1 MTKPGSEDILH
12 YGTLRKSGR
21 YEWGSG
27 ENPHQRNKQWL
38 DHVDALKKKGLTEK
52 QIADGMGMT
61 TTQLRANKQIAKNE
75 ARKADEGLARKL
87 KEAGNSNVAIG
98 NQMGLNESSVR
109 ALLNPSEL
117 QKQDVLKN
125 TSEMLKR
132 NVDEKGFIDVGAGV
146 ERYMDIS
153 QTKLNTAIAMLEEEG
168 YKVHKFSVEQLGTG
182 QKTNMK
188 VLAPPGTTYPDVLKN
203 QDKIRTINE
212 YSEDGGRTF
221 LGIETPKAVSSKRV
235 GVRYAEDGGAEKDG
249 VIEIRRGVDDISL
262 GGKKYAQVRVSVDG
276 THYLK
281 GMAMYSDN
289 LPDGVDMV
297 FNTNKKDTGNK
308 LDAMK
313 PMKDDPDNPFG
324 SSIKKQRHYIDKD
337 GNQQLSAMN
346 IVNEEGNWRDWSR
359 NLSSQMLSKQSPA
372 LAKQQLDLAYQVR
385 KNEYDEIMAL
395 TNPAVKKKL
404 LQSFSDGADSAS
416 VKLQAAGLPRT
427 RQHVILPINSL
438 KDTEVFAPQY
448 RNGEKVVLI
457 RHPHGG
463 IFEIPEL
470 TVNNR
475 NRDAKSVMGQA
486 IDAIGIN
493 SKVAQQL
500 SGADFDGDTVLVI
513 PNNSRS
519 VRTKKPLQGL
529 KDFDPQSAYAP
540 YDGMKTMDG
549 GTYNAKTRKVEFAP
563 GRGPS
568 SRTKQIKMGD
578 VSNLITDMTIRGASD
593 DELAKAIRHSMVV
606 IDAEKHKL
614 NWKQSAQDNQISQLK
629 KKYQGK
635 ANAGSSTLISKA
647 SSPMLVDE
655 RKARAAQ
662 DGGPIDRAT
671 GKKMYTPTG
680 ASYVNKQGQTVIKKT
695 KSTKM
700 AEADDAFKL
709 SSGTPMEAVYAEH
722 ANKLKSLANQS
733 RKSMVSTGNLT
744 YSPSAK
750 KTYSREVQSLDAK
763 LNVALKNAPLE
774 RQAQLLANATVSA
787 KRQANPDMPA
797 EDLKKI
803 KGMALTEARTRT
815 GAAKQRIDITPN
827 EWNAIQA
834 GAISNNKLNSI
845 LDNTDID
852 RVRELATPRTKTV
865 MVPAKLKRAQAMM
878 AQGYNQAEIADALGV
893 PPSTLFDALKEGE

>member
-1 MTKPGSEDILH
+1 MTTPGSEDILH

-21 YEWGSG
+21 YPWGSG
-27 ENPHQRNKQWL
+27 DNPHQRNKQFL
-38 DHVDALKKKGLTEK
+38 DHVAALKKKGLTET
-52 QIADGMGMT
+52 QIAEGLGIT
-61 TTQLRANKQIAKNE
+61 TTQLRANKAIAKDENR
-75 ARKADEGLARKL
+75 AADQRLASMLKAKGM
-87 KEAGNSNVAIG
+87 SNIAIG
-98 NQMGLNESSVR
+98 DQMGLNESSVR
-109 ALLNPSEL
+109 ALLAPSEN
-117 QKQDVLKN
+117 QKKDVLR
-125 TSEMLKR
+125 TTADMLKH

-146 ERYMDIS
+146 ERYLGVS
-153 QTKLNTAIAMLEEEG
+153 QTKLNTSIAMLQEEG
-168 YKVHKFSVEQLGTG
+168 YTVHKFSVEQLGTG

-221 LGIETPKAVSSKRV
+221 LGIETPKAVNSKRV
-235 GVRYAEDGGAEKDG
+235 AVRYADEGGSDKDG

-281 GMAMYSDN
+281 GMAMYSDD

-297 FNTNKKDTGNK
+297 FNTNKKNTGNK

-313 PMKDDPDNPFG
+313 KQKDDPDNPFG
-324 SSIKKQRHYIDKD
+324 SAIKQRHYIDKD
-337 GNQQLSAMN
+337 GNSQLSAMN

-359 NLSSQMLSKQSPA
+359 NLSSQMLSKQSPS
-372 LAKQQLDLAYQVR
+372 LAKEQLDLAYQVR

-513 PNNSRS
+513 PNNSKK
-519 VRTKKPLQGL
+519 VRTKKPLDGL
-529 KDFDPQSAYAP
+529 KDFDPQSAYPA
-540 YDGMKTMDG
+540 YDGMPAMT
-549 GTYNAKTRKVEFAP
+549 P
-563 GRGPS
+563 
-568 SRTKQIKMGD
+568 RTKQIKMGD

-593 DELAKAIRHSMVV
+593 AELAQAIRHSMVV

-614 NWKQSAQDNQISQLK
+614 NWKQSAKDNRIGELK

-647 SSPMLVDE
+647 SSPLLVDE
-655 RKARAAQ
+655 RKARSAK
-662 DGGPIDRAT
+662 DGGPIDINT

-722 ANKLKSLANQS
+722 ANRLKALGNES
-733 RKSMVSTGNLT
+733 RKSMLNAGNLK

-750 KTYSREVQSLDAK
+750 QTYSREVQSLDAK

-774 RQAQLLANATVSA
+774 RQAQLLANTIVST

-815 GAAKQRIDITPN
+815 GAAKQRIDITPE

-852 RVRELATPRTKTV
+852 RVRELATPRERTV

-878 AQGYNQAEIADALGV
+878 NQGYNQAEIADALGV